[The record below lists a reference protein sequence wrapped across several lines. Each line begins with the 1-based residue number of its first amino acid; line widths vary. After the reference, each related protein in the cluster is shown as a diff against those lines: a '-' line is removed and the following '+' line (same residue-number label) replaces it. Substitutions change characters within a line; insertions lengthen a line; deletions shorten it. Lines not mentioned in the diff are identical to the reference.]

1 MSISTINNSQPI
13 QQKNSTV
20 ARKTSALAGATASA
34 YVALKVLDGEME
46 PLEIYNRANYDY
58 DQLAKQVKEIVP
70 FKDFLKKSKQ
80 IARAEFA
87 CGISMIM
94 LGALTVGFVVDKCI
108 DAVKSHKAKKAAQS
122 AE

>member
-58 DQLAKQVKEIVP
+58 DRLAKQVKETVP

>member
-1 MSISTINNSQPI
+1 MSVSPINNSQPI

-20 ARKTSALAGATASA
+20 ARKTSAFAGAAASA
-34 YVALKVLDGEME
+34 YAALQALDGEME
-46 PLEIYNRANYDY
+46 PAEIYRRANYKY
-58 DQLAKQVKEIVP
+58 DQLANQVKEAVP

-80 IARAEFA
+80 IARAELA
-87 CGISMIM
+87 CGVAMIM